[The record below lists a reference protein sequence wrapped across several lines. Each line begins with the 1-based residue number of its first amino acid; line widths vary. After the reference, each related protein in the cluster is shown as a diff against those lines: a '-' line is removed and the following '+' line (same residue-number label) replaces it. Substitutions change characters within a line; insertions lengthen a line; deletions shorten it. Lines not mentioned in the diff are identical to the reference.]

1 MSEFKNH
8 GCMAAGATI
17 PQKESVESSL
27 EHRPRVTPGAVAEDL
42 TPELTKHEGK
52 TQGCRFF

>member
-1 MSEFKNH
+1 
-8 GCMAAGATI
+8 MAAGATI